1 MGDWP
6 SAIDFFN
13 QALMIKPNTEDF
25 LIYSYRGNA
34 RSKMCLFTDAIDDF
48 DKALDIKPEE
58 IMEYSNWVKNYF
70 NRGVAKYYLND
81 LDGACK
87 DWNRALELGFGQAYF
102 YVLDY
107 CE

>member
-1 MGDWP
+1 
-6 SAIDFFN
+6 
-13 QALMIKPNTEDF
+13 
-25 LIYSYRGNA
+25 
-34 RSKMCLFTDAIDDF
+34 
-48 DKALDIKPEE
+48 
-58 IMEYSNWVKNYF
+58 
-70 NRGVAKYYLND
+70 LND